1 MFYFPLLLWGPPLES
16 YFSYSSQVLEWKAQR
31 DDVVRYHSDDDNDG
45 VNNDE
50 PAAAAASFVLR
61 LGFGILLYAN
71 RQTGRQTEW
80 WGKICERLV
89 QNVYEKEK
97 KSFVV

>member
-16 YFSYSSQVLEWKAQR
+16 YFSYSSQVFEWKAQR

-45 VNNDE
+45 ANNDE

-71 RQTGRQTEW
+71 RQTGRQSDG
-80 WGKICERLV
+80 GKFVKGLSKMYMR
-89 QNVYEKEK
+89 
-97 KSFVV
+97 KSKNLL